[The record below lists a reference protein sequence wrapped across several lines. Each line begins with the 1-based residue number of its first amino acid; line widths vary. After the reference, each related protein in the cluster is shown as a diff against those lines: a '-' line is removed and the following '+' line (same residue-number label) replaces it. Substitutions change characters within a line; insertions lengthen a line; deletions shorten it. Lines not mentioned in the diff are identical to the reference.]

1 MRRSAK
7 PSKAKAQAKPTVVR
21 KSRKNEG
28 SRIGDLETRLAEA
41 LEQRTATAERLQ
53 TRDRQLAEAL
63 EQQTATGHILRVIS
77 SSPPDLQPIMRA
89 VAESAARLCEASDA
103 LVYRVDGDA
112 LRLMASHGPMEAPE
126 DVPIR

>member
-1 MRRSAK
+1 MPRSAK
-7 PSKAKAQAKPTVVR
+7 RAKGTTTPTPASGR
-21 KSRKNEG
+21 LSRKRDG
-28 SRIGDLETRLAEA
+28 SRVRDLEKR
-41 LEQRTATAERLQ
+41 
-53 TRDRQLAEAL
+53 LAEAL